1 MDKWRRQGDS
11 ARQTGLESTIQE
23 VLTVVQSGYS
33 VGKKIVGIFQIGVD
47 FANIAPTRGEMDKWR

>member
-23 VLTVVQSGYS
+23 VLTVVEGGYS
-33 VGKKIVGIFQIGVD
+33 GGRKIVGIAEIGID
-47 FANIAPTRGEMDKWR
+47 